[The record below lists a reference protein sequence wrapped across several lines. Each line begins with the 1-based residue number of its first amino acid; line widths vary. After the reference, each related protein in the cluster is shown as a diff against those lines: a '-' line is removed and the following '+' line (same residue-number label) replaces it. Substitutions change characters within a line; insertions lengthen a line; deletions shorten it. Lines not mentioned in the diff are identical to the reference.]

1 MALSH
6 MTAPKPWGGR
16 SARLSKV
23 AKYYKRS
30 ASRLRRLA
38 EKRDPESAPSKPA
51 FFGYW

>member
-16 SARLSKV
+16 SARLSKA

-30 ASRLRRLA
+30 TTKLRRLA
-38 EKRDPESAPSKPA
+38 EKRDPESAPRKAA
-51 FFGYW
+51 FFGYN